1 MVSDRNSCTTTVTA
15 SIISTI
21 TGTWP
26 KDEKIS
32 GIRPSAMSP
41 FGSSIFWVMDPP

>member
-1 MVSDRNSCTTTVTA
+1 MVSDRNNCTTIVTA

-26 KDEKIS
+26 SAEKMS
-32 GIRPSAMSP
+32 GMSPSAISP
-41 FGSSIFWVMDPP
+41 FGNSIFWVIDPP

>member
-1 MVSDRNSCTTTVTA
+1 MVSDRKSCMITVTA

-26 KDEKIS
+26 NVENTS
-32 GIRPSAMSP
+32 GITPSAISP
-41 FGSSIFWVMDPP
+41 FDSTIFWVIEPP